1 MKTINANDRI
11 EVYIRQVLR
20 NIHVTPAEKHRI
32 ESDLQAHIQEA
43 LESGD
48 DVKSIFDRMGTPA
61 EVASAFMSE
70 VELHYA
76 SFWMRLGA
84 AVVDGLFIFVG
95 AALLAIFGIATANLV
110 PQTLPD
116 RDPIPL
122 LVGGLFILMT
132 IGAALGAIGLIL
144 FYFPI
149 LEGRFGTTPGK
160 RLLRLRVLM
169 ESGLPI
175 GYKEAFLRRLSYYF
189 EFLPVDML
197 FIFFTEKRQRAM
209 DIVARTIVIQEE

>member
-76 SFWMRLGA
+76 SFWMHLGA
-84 AVVDGLFIFVG
+84 AVVDHLPKPTSFHRHRCGRYDLAASDKVFPLYPWPGVREHVPLRPPAG
-95 AALLAIFGIATANLV
+95 ASSGSIGCPHHRFPGRACAKSCPDLGQSERHVKNPHNSAAASRTAGGQPGSLAYASKWSLWGKS
-110 PQTLPD
+110 PQT
-116 RDPIPL
+116 
-122 LVGGLFILMT
+122 
-132 IGAALGAIGLIL
+132 AACDC
-144 FYFPI
+144 
-149 LEGRFGTTPGK
+149 
-160 RLLRLRVLM
+160 
-169 ESGLPI
+169 S
-175 GYKEAFLRRLSYYF
+175 
-189 EFLPVDML
+189 
-197 FIFFTEKRQRAM
+197 RQWK
-209 DIVARTIVIQEE
+209 